1 MIQNSSMR
9 KLGLLSTLLC
19 LILFGTSS
27 YTLAQI
33 KDKATFYGGFTYNVV
48 TLQPPTSTDRT
59 TFFYYGLSGGMDYVL
74 LHSNDVVSLGINPNV
89 TACVQFDAFNGLSF
103 LGQAPVYLLARLG
116 AGATPYNEQ
125 KFGIG
130 AGIGVNSSF
139 LAQRVQVNSGGQ
151 VKINQ
156 TFFNPSAVAE
166 LSINARNWNYIFR
179 VNWSLYK
186 PTHDIRIGVDS
197 FPFQYGTAGLGILY
211 NF

>member
-1 MIQNSSMR
+1 MR
-9 KLGLLSTLLC
+9 KLVLLTTLLS
-19 LILFGTSS
+19 LIVIATSS
-27 YTLAQI
+27 LAVAQL

-48 TLQPPTSTDRT
+48 TLQPVASTQKTS
-59 TFFYYGLSGGMDYVL
+59 FFYYGLSGGMDYVL
-74 LHSNDVVSLGINPNV
+74 LHSNDVVSLGINPNA
-89 TACVQFDAFNGLSF
+89 TACVQFDAYNGLSF

-139 LAQRVQVNSGGQ
+139 MSQKVQDNAGTQ
-151 VKINQ
+151 VKISQ
-156 TFFNPSAVAE
+156 AFFNPSAVAE
-166 LSINARNWNYIFR
+166 LSINARNWNYVFR
-179 VNWSLYK
+179 LNWSLYK
-186 PTHDIRIGVDS
+186 PTHDIRVGVDR